1 MNKTIKRAVITGST
15 GMIGMALTQYLLVL
29 DISVTVLIRPNSPK
43 RDQLPKSDKIT
54 ILEVD
59 LSNLSSIEAFKD
71 TNDPIDA
78 FFHLGWGGTFGEA
91 RDDMYVQN
99 LNIKYT
105 LDAVHL
111 AHRLGCQVFVGT
123 GSQAEYGRVEGKLQD
138 STPTFP
144 ENGYGIAKLCAGQMS
159 RIECKKLGIRHEWVR
174 ILSVYGPKD
183 GYDTMIMTGIKE
195 LLKGE
200 RPVFSEGEQ
209 LWDYLYV
216 KDAARALYLIALKGR
231 DGAIYP
237 LGSGQARPLKEYMLL
252 LASTIDPKALIG
264 IGEVPYREKQ
274 VMYLCADI
282 SQLTKDTGFLPE
294 ITFEEGIKETVNWCR
309 MGV

>member
-1 MNKTIKRAVITGST
+1 MNQTIKRAVLTGST
-15 GMIGMALTQYLLVL
+15 GMIGMALVEYLLGQEIL
-29 DISVTVLIRPNSPK
+29 VTVLIRPNSPK
-43 RDQLPKSDKIT
+43 RNQFPKSDKLT

-59 LSNLSSIEAFKD
+59 LSNLPSIGAFSHTD
-71 TNDPIDA
+71 EPIDA
-78 FFHLGWGGTFGEA
+78 FFHLGWEGTFGES
-91 RDDMYVQN
+91 RDNMYLQN

-138 STPTFP
+138 TTPTFP

-159 RIECKKLGIRHEWVR
+159 RIECRKLGIRHEWVR

-183 GYDTMIMTGIKE
+183 GYDTMIMSGIKKMI
-195 LLKGE
+195 KGE
-200 RPVFSEGEQ
+200 KPSFSKGEQ

-216 KDAARALYLIALKGR
+216 RDAARALYLIALKGR
-231 DGAIYP
+231 DGAVYP
-237 LGSGQARPLKEYMLL
+237 LGSGQARPLKDYILL
-252 LASTIDPKALIG
+252 LASAIDPKAEVG

-282 SQLTKDTGFLPE
+282 SELTKDTGFLPE
-294 ITFEEGIKETVNWCR
+294 ISFEEGIKETINWCR

>member
-15 GMIGMALTQYLLVL
+15 GMIGMALTQYLLGL

>member
-15 GMIGMALTQYLLVL
+15 GMIGMALTQYLLGL

-159 RIECKKLGIRHEWVR
+159 RIECKKLGIRHEWV
-174 ILSVYGPKD
+174 
-183 GYDTMIMTGIKE
+183 
-195 LLKGE
+195 
-200 RPVFSEGEQ
+200 
-209 LWDYLYV
+209 
-216 KDAARALYLIALKGR
+216 
-231 DGAIYP
+231 
-237 LGSGQARPLKEYMLL
+237 EY
-252 LASTIDPKALIG
+252 
-264 IGEVPYREKQ
+264 
-274 VMYLCADI
+274 
-282 SQLTKDTGFLPE
+282 
-294 ITFEEGIKETVNWCR
+294 
-309 MGV
+309 